1 MLTTAAINSFKTHID
16 RTIAYAKYKIGDT
29 YYQVPIHKRE
39 TLSDGRVAVYF
50 TINTTGAGTIT
61 EVQLYDTKR
70 VNSGHRKSENVV
82 VASVQ
87 NGVFT
92 GSHFQYRRC
101 KHGIQRKIWQDHV
114 TRVQVTGTRKP
125 RTQTAALTHVPVEGN
140 HHSSRGRRRTLQTST
155 TWRWEF

>member
-61 EVQLYDTKR
+61 EVQLYDT
-70 VNSGHRKSENVV
+70 SSQLWASKSENVV

-87 NGVFT
+87 NGVLYRFT
-92 GSHFQYRRC
+92 FS
-101 KHGIQRKIWQDHV
+101 IQEV
-114 TRVQVTGTRKP
+114 
-125 RTQTAALTHVPVEGN
+125 
-140 HHSSRGRRRTLQTST
+140 
-155 TWRWEF
+155 

>member
-61 EVQLYDTKR
+61 EVQLYDT
-70 VNSGHRKSENVV
+70 SGQLWASKSENVV

-87 NGVFT
+87 NGVLYRFT
-92 GSHFQYRRC
+92 FS
-101 KHGIQRKIWQDHV
+101 IQEV
-114 TRVQVTGTRKP
+114 
-125 RTQTAALTHVPVEGN
+125 
-140 HHSSRGRRRTLQTST
+140 
-155 TWRWEF
+155 

>member
-61 EVQLYDTKR
+61 EVQLYDT
-70 VNSGHRKSENVV
+70 SSQLWASKSENVV

-87 NGVFT
+87 NGVL
-92 GSHFQYRRC
+92 YRFAFS
-101 KHGIQRKIWQDHV
+101 IQEV
-114 TRVQVTGTRKP
+114 
-125 RTQTAALTHVPVEGN
+125 
-140 HHSSRGRRRTLQTST
+140 
-155 TWRWEF
+155 

>member
-29 YYQVPIHKRE
+29 YHQVPIHKRE

-61 EVQLYDTKR
+61 EVQLYDT
-70 VNSGHRKSENVV
+70 SSQLWASKSENVV

-87 NGVFT
+87 NGVL
-92 GSHFQYRRC
+92 YRFAFS
-101 KHGIQRKIWQDHV
+101 IQEV
-114 TRVQVTGTRKP
+114 
-125 RTQTAALTHVPVEGN
+125 
-140 HHSSRGRRRTLQTST
+140 
-155 TWRWEF
+155 

>member
-61 EVQLYDTKR
+61 EVQLYDT
-70 VNSGHRKSENVV
+70 SGQLWASKSENVV

-87 NGVFT
+87 NGVL
-92 GSHFQYRRC
+92 YRFAFS
-101 KHGIQRKIWQDHV
+101 IQEV
-114 TRVQVTGTRKP
+114 
-125 RTQTAALTHVPVEGN
+125 
-140 HHSSRGRRRTLQTST
+140 
-155 TWRWEF
+155 